1 MFTTYL
7 FNIFNIEVRV
17 WGPSKPIGFLVGP
30 IFTKIIQ
37 DTHENQVICTLS
49 NNGIIMMSQRFAR
62 LKQDDSRLA
71 NLDFETETRAHVRP
85 GKITESRFLLLH
97 EYSHDDCFTV
107 LDTHENQVIC
117 TLSNNGIIM
126 MSQRF
131 ARLKQDDSR
140 LVNLDFDILVPD

>member
-1 MFTTYL
+1 MKSRFLLLHEYSHDDFFTLSCHITLYFSHLHLHKKTYSFFVFTTYL

-37 DTHENQVICTLS
+37 DTHENQVICMLS

-71 NLDFETETRAHVRP
+71 NLDF
-85 GKITESRFLLLH
+85 
-97 EYSHDDCFTV
+97 
-107 LDTHENQVIC
+107 
-117 TLSNNGIIM
+117 
-126 MSQRF
+126 
-131 ARLKQDDSR
+131 
-140 LVNLDFDILVPD
+140 DILVPD